1 MNQMATI
8 TSKKQLTLPAE
19 LFRRAG
25 FKIGQKLIISE
36 ENGHLI
42 LTSAEKLV
50 EELAGSIP
58 VPKEWA
64 GKNIDQII
72 EEARDEYFK
81 EKYQNKQ

>member
-1 MNQMATI
+1 MTQIATI
-8 TSKKQLTLPAE
+8 TSKNQLTLPAE

-25 FKIGQKLIISE
+25 FRIGQKVIVSE

-42 LTSAEKLV
+42 LTPAEKLV

-58 VPKEWA
+58 MPKEWS

-72 EEARDEYFK
+72 ETARDEYFN
-81 EKYQNKQ
+81 EKYQSKQ